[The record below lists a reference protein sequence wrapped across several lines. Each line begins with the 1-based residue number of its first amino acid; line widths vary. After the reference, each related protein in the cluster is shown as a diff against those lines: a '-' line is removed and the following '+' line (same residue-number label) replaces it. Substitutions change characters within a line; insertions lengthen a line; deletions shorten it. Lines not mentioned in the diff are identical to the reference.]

1 MDMDEDHQEYEKKK
15 RKTYDKKKLN
25 NNWFKAFKKLKLYKS
40 NKKI

>member
-1 MDMDEDHQEYEKKK
+1 MTKDKKILLC
-15 RKTYDKKKLN
+15 RYNNLLRCQKKLN